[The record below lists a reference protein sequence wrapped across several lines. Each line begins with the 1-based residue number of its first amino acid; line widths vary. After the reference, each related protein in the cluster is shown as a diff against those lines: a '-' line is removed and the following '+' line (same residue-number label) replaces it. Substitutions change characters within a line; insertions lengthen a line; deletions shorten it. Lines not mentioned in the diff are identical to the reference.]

1 MKVGI
6 IGGSFDPIHLG
17 HLAMAE
23 HLRELKNLD
32 KIVFIPT
39 GNAPHK
45 SYESLPDQRLEM
57 VNLAIADNKYFSSC
71 EIEVLKEEIS
81 YTVETLKELKEKRP
95 EAELNFIIGMD
106 NLFSIEKWY
115 KIEELGKLTNIL
127 VSNRIYKVGISLEE
141 TIKKCRYLQ
150 DEFSLKIDIVESPV
164 FEISSSEIRQRI
176 KNNKSIKYLLPKKV
190 EDYIKDNGLY
200 K

>member
-1 MKVGI
+1 MKIGI

-23 HLRELKNLD
+23 YLRELKNLD
-32 KIVFIPT
+32 KIIFIPT

-45 SYESLPDQRLEM
+45 TYESLADQRLEM
-57 VNLAIADNKYFSSC
+57 VKLAIEDNKYFSFC
-71 EIEVLKEEIS
+71 EIEVLKETTS
-81 YTVETLKELKEKRP
+81 YTAETLKTLKGKCP

-127 VSNRIYKVGISLEE
+127 VSNRIYKEGISLGE
-141 TIKKCRYLQ
+141 TMKKCRYLQ
-150 DEFSLKIDIVESPV
+150 DEFSLKIDIVDSPI
-164 FEISSSEIRQRI
+164 FEISSSDIRQRI

-190 EDYIKDNGLY
+190 EDFIKDNGLY